1 MADPETQG
9 TRGTSS
15 TQEPT
20 RAQQLIAR
28 RVAESRATVPD
39 ATYGAKLDVEGI
51 VDLRGA
57 VVQAWAHVLQD
68 DPKANGAYRDA
79 QHERYGRVNVGV
91 VVSTDDAFAVPT
103 IFDADQKAPAEIE
116 RELTAL
122 AERARAGT
130 LTAPALRGATTT
142 VWTADVQHFTAIL
155 VPGQGTALALGAA
168 ERRAIVRDGAV
179 VVRSVAEVTLTCDAR
194 LLHPADAATLLRR
207 LQDRV
212 AAP

>member
-1 MADPETQG
+1 VADPETQG

-15 TQEPT
+15 TEEPT

-39 ATYGAKLDVEGI
+39 ATYGVELDVEG
-51 VDLRGA
+51 VPDLRGA
-57 VVQAWAHVLQD
+57 VVHAWAQVLRD

-91 VVSTDDAFAVPT
+91 VVSTDDAFAIPT
-103 IFDADQKAPAEIE
+103 IFDADGKGAADIE
-116 RELTAL
+116 RELDVL
-122 AERARAGT
+122 AEQARAGA

-142 VWTADVQHFTAIL
+142 VWTADVQRFAGIL

-168 ERRAIVRDGAV
+168 QPRAVVRDGGV

-212 AAP
+212 AAG